1 MVRKRRYLPASDRD
15 VTEALAWYRFARN
28 YESKQLDKEKEGLA
42 FQLADGAWPDDV
54 KEARGAFN
62 TPPVAGMPG
71 FPVPARP
78 MISIATLDEPFALAS
93 SQERQAHIAPSIH
106 ALSEDASDAT
116 AEILEEL
123 YRAIERDSNAGL
135 ARSWAFQRAW
145 WAGRGVYRIDC
156 VYDEYGGDPFDQKI
170 IIKRIFD
177 QSTVTWDPFAFEPTK
192 ADATRLMESVEMSWA
207 QYKRRWPKSKVAS
220 FDAETLTALAG
231 LEQDAQQAGWITGN
245 DDATRRVLVAL
256 DWRVEV
262 THRRLVLLDNN
273 DAAYDDDIPEGRTAK
288 TGDEARSRLD
298 ESRKVFWRV
307 INGYEVLE
315 PEQEW
320 NGQYIPY
327 VPVIWRELQPISG
340 ERFTIG
346 VPENAK
352 GAVRLTNYS
361 GSQAVQMAALEP
373 LAPWQIDPRQIEGY
387 EPWWQQSNLRAFP
400 FLPSH
405 NEING
410 VRFDKP
416 QRVQV
421 DASRLGPSMQLL
433 QMGFDFV
440 NRATTIHDPGLGK
453 NTPAFRSGEA
463 IKALQ
468 GQSMESIGGGVDNL
482 ANISVWQEARIVLDL
497 IPRIYDRRER
507 IARVLDDQGVS
518 RMVMFGAPY
527 EPDKITNRP
536 KALDYDEDEDGQMQM
551 PMHVQAMVNDPDHPA
566 QYIDLN
572 KGRYAVEITV
582 GQNPG
587 DKRQEGVTEMGAIL
601 QADPQLMIPIGP
613 EYFRYRGEPWADRVA
628 AILEKMRDV
637 QFPYL
642 AKTAADQSP
651 QTVAALSAQNK
662 QLQQLLSEAMQK
674 IQGKVIEQQGKM
686 AVTQQQEAHEDQ
698 RAALDRE
705 TKIAVAEIQAQAKQA
720 LQDMALFYEERAR
733 LGAQAHEA
741 AMGGAQ
747 SAHEVRLAREAAAH
761 EVASQAV
768 EHQQTMRET
777 AQTHANNLEQ
787 AAVQAKLPQPGDNN
801 GGGDTGAAQ

>member
-1 MVRKRRYLPASDRD
+1 MARKRKYLPSPDRS
-15 VTEALAWYRFARN
+15 VTEAVAWYRWAHD
-28 YESKQLDKEKEGLA
+28 YESKQIEKEREGLR

-54 KEARGAFN
+54 KEARSAFN
-62 TPPVAGMPG
+62 TPPVAGSPG

-106 ALSEDASDAT
+106 AISEDASDAT
-116 AEILEEL
+116 AQILEEL

-135 ARSWAFQRAW
+135 ARSWAYQRAW
-145 WAGRGVYRIDC
+145 WAGRGVYRVDC

-170 IIKRIFD
+170 VIKRIFD
-177 QSTVTWDPFAFEPTK
+177 QSTVTWDPFAYEPDRC
-192 ADATRLMESVEMSWA
+192 DATRLMESVSMSWA
-207 QYKRRWPKSKVAS
+207 QYKRRWPNSKVAS
-220 FDAETLTALAG
+220 FDAETLNALSSV
-231 LEQDAQQAGWITGN
+231 EQESQQSGWITGT

-262 THRRLVLLDNN
+262 THRRLVLLD
-273 DAAYDDDIPEGRTAK
+273 DDSSAYDDEIPEGRTAK
-288 TGDEARSRLD
+288 NGNDARSRMD
-298 ESRKVFWRV
+298 ESRRVFFRM
-307 INGYEVLE
+307 INGYEELE
-315 PEQEW
+315 PEREW

-327 VPVIWRELQPISG
+327 VPVIWRELQPIEG
-340 ERFTIG
+340 ERYCIG

-387 EPWWQQSNLRAFP
+387 ESWWQQSNIRAFP
-400 FLPSH
+400 YLPSH

-440 NRATTIHDPGLGK
+440 NRATAIHDPALGK
-453 NTPAFRSGEA
+453 QTPAFRSGTA
-463 IKALQ
+463 IQALQ
-468 GQSMESIGGGVDNL
+468 AQSSDSISGGVDNL
-482 ANISVWQEARIVLDL
+482 ANVSVWMEARIVLDL
-497 IPRIYDRRER
+497 IPRIYDRPER
-507 IARVLDDQGVS
+507 IARVLDDQGLS
-518 RMVMFGAPY
+518 RLVMFNAPY
-527 EPDKITNRP
+527 APDPITKRP
-536 KALDYDEDEDGQMQM
+536 KVLEYEHDDDGQLQM
-551 PMHVQAMVNDPDHPA
+551 PMHVQSNVNDPEHPA
-566 QYIDLN
+566 QYIDLD
-572 KGRYAVEITV
+572 KGRYAVEVTV
-582 GQNPG
+582 GKNPG

-613 EYFRYRGEPWADRVA
+613 EYFRYRGEPWADQVA

-642 AKTAADQSP
+642 AKDTQGANP
-651 QTVAALSAQNK
+651 QTVAALHAQNQ
-662 QLQQLLSEAMQK
+662 QLQELLNQAMQK
-674 IQGKVIEQQGKM
+674 IQGKVIETQGKL
-686 AVTQQQEAHEDQ
+686 AITQQQEQHEDA

-705 TKIAVAEIQAQAKQA
+705 TKIAVAVIQAQAKQA
-720 LQDMALFYEERAR
+720 VQDIALFYEERSR

-741 AMGGAQ
+741 ALGGAQ
-747 SAHEVRLAREAAAH
+747 SAHDVRLAREAAAH
-761 EVASQAV
+761 EVGMQAV
-768 EHQQTMRET
+768 EHQQAMREG
-777 AQTHANNLEQ
+777 AQEHAQNMEA
-787 AAVQAKLPQPGDNN
+787 AAVQAQQPQAPDNN
-801 GGGDTGAAQ
+801 GGGDGQ